1 MLQIHG
7 VPISVHTRKVIV
19 AAIEKG
25 LPYELRQ
32 VVPVVPDSLPANWRA
47 VSPTGLIPVISD
59 GDFTLGDSA
68 AICAYLERAHP
79 QRPLYPAEPRALGRA
94 MWFENYAGGTIFRHI
109 VHPLFIE
116 VFVQPNVNRI
126 APDQQ
131 KIDAVLNT
139 ALPETF
145 GYLESELGMSRFLA
159 GDTLSMGDVAV
170 VSNLITFQYIGFR
183 LDAARYP
190 RLAALFQDVVMYP
203 AVREAIQ
210 KEQATVQG
218 MGLNGDCVRA
228 ALN

>member
-19 AAIEKG
+19 AALEKG

-32 VVPVVPDSLPANWRA
+32 VVPVVPDSLPPDWRRT
-47 VSPTGLIPVISD
+47 SPTGLIPVISD

-79 QRPLYPAEPRALGRA
+79 QQPLYPSEPQAYGRAL
-94 MWFENYAGGTIFRHI
+94 WFEHYAGGTVFKRV

-116 VFVQPNVNRI
+116 VFVQPKVNQV
-126 APDQQ
+126 APDPQ

-139 ALPETF
+139 AVPEVF
-145 GYLESELGMSRFLA
+145 GYLESELGKSRFLA
-159 GDTLSMGDVAV
+159 GPVLSMGDVAV
-170 VSNLITFQYIGFR
+170 VSNLITFQYIGFK

-190 RLAALFQDVVMYP
+190 RLAALFQAVVLHP
-203 AVREAIQ
+203 SVREAIRR
-210 KEQATVQG
+210 EQPAVQG

-228 ALN
+228 ALA